1 MSSLLVFTPIN
12 LITYSTHSE
21 AFSEMDIEWRE
32 RLKFKSQIF
41 TFIVIVYIGGEYAHT
56 LHFICICINKFSPR
70 KCFYCER
77 MQRTTRKQ

>member
-21 AFSEMDIEWRE
+21 AFSEMDIGWRERE

-41 TFIVIVYIGGEYAHT
+41 TFIVHRVWICTHVALYA
-56 LHFICICINKFSPR
+56 SA
-70 KCFYCER
+70 
-77 MQRTTRKQ
+77 